1 MDIRRLIAASS
12 LLILTGVSV
21 LAQADNAG
29 QPTPYRYGM
38 PLEIKKVVSLKE
50 PSTPYC
56 KVVTAQM
63 VYIDKAGQ
71 TRDVSYR
78 KLSDSCSNQN

>member
-1 MDIRRLIAASS
+1 MNIRRLVAASS
-12 LLILTGVSV
+12 LVLLTGISAM
-21 LAQADNAG
+21 AQADNAG

-38 PLEIKKVVSLKE
+38 PLEIKKVISLKE

-63 VYIDKAGQ
+63 VYIDKTGQ

-78 KLSDSCSNQN
+78 KLSDSCSYQN

>member
-1 MDIRRLIAASS
+1 MNIRRLVAASS
-12 LLILTGVSV
+12 LVLLTGISAM
-21 LAQADNAG
+21 AQADNTV
-29 QPTPYRYGM
+29 QPIPYRYGM
-38 PLEIKKVVSLKE
+38 PLEIKKLISLKE

-56 KVVTAQM
+56 EVVTAQM

-78 KLSDSCSNQN
+78 KLSDSCNYQ

>member
-1 MDIRRLIAASS
+1 MNIRALIAVVS
-12 LLILTGVSV
+12 LLSLAGFTG
-21 LAQADNAG
+21 LAQADDL

-38 PLEIKKVVSLKE
+38 PLEIKKVLSLTE

-56 KVVTAQM
+56 EVVTAQM

-71 TRDVSYR
+71 TRDISYN
-78 KLSDSCSNQN
+78 KLSQACTSAD